1 MSALQTGE
9 SGEMLEKLSMI
20 LLSETCPRMV
30 LFSIMGQIGGMII
43 LYWMLGKPR
52 KQVRYISYMFFKAV
66 FMIYFTYGLNLYYPG
81 ELWSATLQTAVSSV
95 LGVVT
100 MFLMI
105 ATYQNESLKVIF
117 AALLGEIYF
126 TLVEMLAVVGVNG
139 LEGKTDLLLIYDRL
153 QPMDLLIPV
162 LFGTGIVLLKLFGG
176 RWLAR
181 YRDVRIRHRQLFW
194 FAIVAYFIVAQT
206 NGMIVIGQEAGLVTA
221 TGMPFI
227 GIAVLLVVLLGL
239 VYRDYRRQVRGE
251 SRFLSTQFQLLQTH
265 YESIRTQ
272 MQRMEMC
279 QKLVDKQMKEIV
291 RRGEDVAATESCD
304 RCKDTEVAA
313 AKGEEMIK
321 NGISE
326 KIDSGYKTSKQNVEK
341 EGPNRAKKE
350 AAPEYEV
357 LEQSIEEKRRREAD
371 DQRKA
376 VILRYLDDLRSEYQN
391 ISAGMYCQDWMVDA
405 VLYTQICAAKER
417 GIKVDCNV
425 QGYPCGAVSQERLAQ
440 LLYSLFEFGMQENE
454 KLQEQ
459 AKRYIHVKLQNVLGN
474 LAVCFEV
481 ASAGKR
487 SAKKIQKVLAKTNEQ
502 IEVEETGTGV
512 QVTILV

>member
-52 KQVRYISYMFFKAV
+52 KQVRYISYMFLKAV

-100 MFLMI
+100 MFIMI

-162 LFGTGIVLLKLFGG
+162 LFGTGRVLLKLFGG

-279 QKLVDKQMKEIV
+279 QKLVDEQMAEIV
-291 RRGEDVAATESCD
+291 RRGEDVAATENCD
-304 RCKDTEVAA
+304 PCKDTAAVAARCDEVA
-313 AKGEEMIK
+313 E
-321 NGISE
+321 
-326 KIDSGYKTSKQNVEK
+326 SGQ
-341 EGPNRAKKE
+341 
-350 AAPEYEV
+350 
-357 LEQSIEEKRRREAD
+357 
-371 DQRKA
+371 QRKE
-376 VILRYLDDLRSEYQN
+376 VILRYLDDLRNEYQN

-405 VLYTQICAAKER
+405 VLYTQIRAAKER

-425 QGYPCGAVSQERLAQ
+425 QGYPCGAVGQERLAQ

-487 SAKKIQKVLAKTNEQ
+487 SAKKIQKILAKTNEQ

>member
-1 MSALQTGE
+1 
-9 SGEMLEKLSMI
+9 MLEKLSVI

-279 QKLVDKQMKEIV
+279 QKLVDEQMAEIV
-291 RRGEDVAATESCD
+291 RRGEDVAATASCD
-304 RCKDTEVAA
+304 PCKDTAAVAARCNEVA
-313 AKGEEMIK
+313 E
-321 NGISE
+321 
-326 KIDSGYKTSKQNVEK
+326 SGQ
-341 EGPNRAKKE
+341 
-350 AAPEYEV
+350 
-357 LEQSIEEKRRREAD
+357 
-371 DQRKA
+371 QRKE
-376 VILRYLDDLRSEYQN
+376 VILRYLDDLRNEYQN

-405 VLYTQICAAKER
+405 VLYTQIRAAKER

-425 QGYPCGAVSQERLAQ
+425 QGYQCGAVSQERLAQ

>member
-30 LFSIMGQIGGMII
+30 LFSIMGQIGGMFI

-52 KQVRYISYMFFKAV
+52 KQVRYISYMFLKAV

-105 ATYQNESLKVIF
+105 ATYQNESLNVIF

-251 SRFLSTQFQLLQTH
+251 SRFLDTQFQLLQTH

-291 RRGEDVAATESCD
+291 RRGENVAATENCD
-304 RCKDTEVAA
+304 SCKDTAAVAA
-313 AKGEEMIK
+313 SCEDVAEDGTSWK
-321 NGISE
+321 N
-326 KIDSGYKTSKQNVEK
+326 DFGYEGSKQSV
-341 EGPNRAKKE
+341 
-350 AAPEYEV
+350 
-357 LEQSIEEKRRREAD
+357 EEKRRRKAD

-391 ISAGMYCQDWMVDA
+391 ISAGMYCQNWMVDA
-405 VLYTQICAAKER
+405 VLYTQIRAAKER

>member
-1 MSALQTGE
+1 MSALQNGE
-9 SGEMLEKLSMI
+9 SEEMLERLSVI

-126 TLVEMLAVVGVNG
+126 TLVEMLAVVGVNC

-279 QKLVDKQMKEIV
+279 QKLVDKQMEEIV
-291 RRGEDVAATESCD
+291 RRGEDVVATESCD
-304 RCKDTEVAA
+304 YCKDTEAA
-313 AKGEEMIK
+313 AARCEDAAEDGTSWK
-321 NGISE
+321 N
-326 KIDSGYKTSKQNVEK
+326 DFGYEGSKQSV
-341 EGPNRAKKE
+341 
-350 AAPEYEV
+350 
-357 LEQSIEEKRRREAD
+357 EEKRRKKAD
-371 DQRKA
+371 DQRNA
-376 VILRYLDDLRSEYQN
+376 VILRYLDDLRNEYQN

-405 VLYTQICAAKER
+405 VLYTQIRAAKER

-425 QGYPCGAVSQERLAQ
+425 QGYQRGADSQERLAQ
-440 LLYSLFEFGMQENE
+440 LLFTLFEFGMKENE
-454 KLQEQ
+454 KLPEQ
-459 AKRYIHVKLQNVLGN
+459 AKRYIHVKLQNVVGQV
-474 LAVCFEV
+474 AVCFEV

>member
-1 MSALQTGE
+1 MSALQNGE
-9 SGEMLEKLSMI
+9 SEEMLERLSVI

-30 LFSIMGQIGGMII
+30 LFSIMGQIGGMFI

-52 KQVRYISYMFFKAV
+52 KQVRYISYMFLKAV

-126 TLVEMLAVVGVNG
+126 TLVEMLAVVGVNC

-279 QKLVDKQMKEIV
+279 QKLVDEQMAEIV
-291 RRGEDVAATESCD
+291 RRGEDVAATASCD
-304 RCKDTEVAA
+304 PCKDTAAVAARCNEVA
-313 AKGEEMIK
+313 E
-321 NGISE
+321 
-326 KIDSGYKTSKQNVEK
+326 SGQ
-341 EGPNRAKKE
+341 
-350 AAPEYEV
+350 
-357 LEQSIEEKRRREAD
+357 
-371 DQRKA
+371 QRKE
-376 VILRYLDDLRSEYQN
+376 VILRYLDDLRNEYQN

-405 VLYTQICAAKER
+405 VLYTQIRAAKEH

-425 QGYPCGAVSQERLAQ
+425 QGYQCGAVSQERLAQ
-440 LLYSLFEFGMQENE
+440 LLFTLFEFGMKENE
-454 KLQEQ
+454 KLPEQ
-459 AKRYIHVKLQNVLGN
+459 AKRYIHVKLQNVVGQV
-474 LAVCFEV
+474 AVCFEV

-487 SAKKIQKVLAKTNEQ
+487 SAKKIQKVLAKTSEQ
-502 IEVEETGTGV
+502 IEVEETGTGI

>member
-52 KQVRYISYMFFKAV
+52 KQVRYISYMFLKAV

-100 MFLMI
+100 MFIMI
-105 ATYQNESLKVIF
+105 ATYQNEILKVIF

-153 QPMDLLIPV
+153 QPMDFLIPV

-194 FAIVAYFIVAQT
+194 FAIVAYFIIAQT
-206 NGMIVIGQEAGLVTA
+206 NGMTVIGQEAGLVTA

-251 SRFLSTQFQLLQTH
+251 SQFLSTQFQLLQTH

-279 QKLVDKQMKEIV
+279 QKLVDEQMAEIV
-291 RRGEDVAATESCD
+291 RRGEDVVATESCD

-326 KIDSGYKTSKQNVEK
+326 KK
-341 EGPNRAKKE
+341 E
-350 AAPEYEV
+350 
-357 LEQSIEEKRRREAD
+357 
-371 DQRKA
+371 

-405 VLYTQICAAKER
+405 VLYTQIRAAKER

-425 QGYPCGAVSQERLAQ
+425 QGYQCGAVSQERLAQ

-481 ASAGKR
+481 ARAGKR
-487 SAKKIQKVLAKTNEQ
+487 SVKKIQKVLAKTSEQ

>member
-1 MSALQTGE
+1 MSALQNGE
-9 SGEMLEKLSMI
+9 SEEMLERLSVI

-30 LFSIMGQIGGMII
+30 LFSIMGQIGGMFI

-126 TLVEMLAVVGVNG
+126 TLVEMLAVVGVNC

-279 QKLVDKQMKEIV
+279 QKLVDEQMKEIV

-304 RCKDTEVAA
+304 PCKDTAAVAARCDEVA
-313 AKGEEMIK
+313 E
-321 NGISE
+321 
-326 KIDSGYKTSKQNVEK
+326 SGQ
-341 EGPNRAKKE
+341 
-350 AAPEYEV
+350 
-357 LEQSIEEKRRREAD
+357 
-371 DQRKA
+371 QRKE

-405 VLYTQICAAKER
+405 VLYTQIRAAKER

-425 QGYPCGAVSQERLAQ
+425 QGYQRGADSQERLAQ
-440 LLYSLFEFGMQENE
+440 LLFTLFEFGMKENE
-454 KLQEQ
+454 KLPEQ
-459 AKRYIHVKLQNVLGN
+459 AKRYIHVKLQNVVGQV
-474 LAVCFEV
+474 AVCFEV

-487 SAKKIQKVLAKTNEQ
+487 SAKKIQKVLAKTSEQ
-502 IEVEETGTGV
+502 IEVEKTGTGV

>member
-1 MSALQTGE
+1 
-9 SGEMLEKLSMI
+9 
-20 LLSETCPRMV
+20 
-30 LFSIMGQIGGMII
+30 
-43 LYWMLGKPR
+43 
-52 KQVRYISYMFFKAV
+52 
-66 FMIYFTYGLNLYYPG
+66 
-81 ELWSATLQTAVSSV
+81 
-95 LGVVT
+95 
-100 MFLMI
+100 
-105 ATYQNESLKVIF
+105 
-117 AALLGEIYF
+117 
-126 TLVEMLAVVGVNG
+126 
-139 LEGKTDLLLIYDRL
+139 
-153 QPMDLLIPV
+153 MDLLIPV

-251 SRFLSTQFQLLQTH
+251 SRFLDTQFQLLQTH

-291 RRGEDVAATESCD
+291 RRGENVAATENCD
-304 RCKDTEVAA
+304 SCKDTAAVAA
-313 AKGEEMIK
+313 SCEDVAEDGTSWK
-321 NGISE
+321 N
-326 KIDSGYKTSKQNVEK
+326 DFGYEGSKQSV
-341 EGPNRAKKE
+341 
-350 AAPEYEV
+350 
-357 LEQSIEEKRRREAD
+357 EEKRRRKAD

>member
-1 MSALQTGE
+1 
-9 SGEMLEKLSMI
+9 MLEKLSMI

-30 LFSIMGQIGGMII
+30 LFSIMGQIGGMFI

-52 KQVRYISYMFFKAV
+52 KQVRYISYMFLKAV

-100 MFLMI
+100 MFIMI
-105 ATYQNESLKVIF
+105 ATYQNEILKVIF

-181 YRDVRIRHRQLFW
+181 YRDVRIRRRQLFW

-291 RRGEDVAATESCD
+291 RRGENVAATENCD
-304 RCKDTEVAA
+304 SCKDTAAVAASCNEVA
-313 AKGEEMIK
+313 E
-321 NGISE
+321 
-326 KIDSGYKTSKQNVEK
+326 SGQ
-341 EGPNRAKKE
+341 
-350 AAPEYEV
+350 
-357 LEQSIEEKRRREAD
+357 
-371 DQRKA
+371 QRKE
-376 VILRYLDDLRSEYQN
+376 VILRYLDDLRNEYQN

-405 VLYTQICAAKER
+405 VLYTQIRAAKER

>member
-1 MSALQTGE
+1 
-9 SGEMLEKLSMI
+9 MLEKLSVI

-279 QKLVDKQMKEIV
+279 QKLVDEQMAEIV
-291 RRGEDVAATESCD
+291 RRGEDVAATASCD
-304 RCKDTEVAA
+304 PCKDTAAVAARCNEVA
-313 AKGEEMIK
+313 E
-321 NGISE
+321 
-326 KIDSGYKTSKQNVEK
+326 SGQ
-341 EGPNRAKKE
+341 
-350 AAPEYEV
+350 
-357 LEQSIEEKRRREAD
+357 
-371 DQRKA
+371 QRKE
-376 VILRYLDDLRSEYQN
+376 VILRYLDDLRNEYQN

-405 VLYTQICAAKER
+405 VLYTQIRAAKER

-425 QGYPCGAVSQERLAQ
+425 QGYQCGAVSQERLAQ

-487 SAKKIQKVLAKTNEQ
+487 SAKKIQKVLEKTNEQ

>member
-1 MSALQTGE
+1 
-9 SGEMLEKLSMI
+9 MLEKLSMI

-52 KQVRYISYMFFKAV
+52 KQVRYISYMFLKAV

-100 MFLMI
+100 MFIMI
-105 ATYQNESLKVIF
+105 ATYQNEILKVIF

-153 QPMDLLIPV
+153 QPMDFLIPV

-194 FAIVAYFIVAQT
+194 FAIVAYFIIAQT

-279 QKLVDKQMKEIV
+279 QKLVDEQMAEIV
-291 RRGEDVAATESCD
+291 RRGEDVVATESCD

-326 KIDSGYKTSKQNVEK
+326 KK
-341 EGPNRAKKE
+341 E
-350 AAPEYEV
+350 
-357 LEQSIEEKRRREAD
+357 
-371 DQRKA
+371 

-405 VLYTQICAAKER
+405 VLYTQIRAAKER

-425 QGYPCGAVSQERLAQ
+425 QGYQCGAVSQERLAQ

-481 ASAGKR
+481 ARAGKR
-487 SAKKIQKVLAKTNEQ
+487 SVKKIQKVLAKTSEQ

>member
-1 MSALQTGE
+1 MSALQNGE
-9 SGEMLEKLSMI
+9 SEEMLEKLSVI

-30 LFSIMGQIGGMII
+30 LFSIMGQIGGMFI

-52 KQVRYISYMFFKAV
+52 KQVRYISYMFLKAV

-279 QKLVDKQMKEIV
+279 QKLVDEQMAEIV
-291 RRGEDVAATESCD
+291 RRGEDVAATASCD
-304 RCKDTEVAA
+304 PCKDTAAVAARCNEVA
-313 AKGEEMIK
+313 E
-321 NGISE
+321 
-326 KIDSGYKTSKQNVEK
+326 SGQ
-341 EGPNRAKKE
+341 
-350 AAPEYEV
+350 
-357 LEQSIEEKRRREAD
+357 
-371 DQRKA
+371 QRKE
-376 VILRYLDDLRSEYQN
+376 VILRYLDDLRNEYQN

-405 VLYTQICAAKER
+405 VLYTQIRAAKER

-425 QGYPCGAVSQERLAQ
+425 QGYQCGAVSQERLAQ

>member
-1 MSALQTGE
+1 MRTSALISGKDYGIANVRFTNGE
-9 SGEMLEKLSMI
+9 SEEMLETLSMI

-30 LFSIMGQIGGMII
+30 LFSIMGQIGGMFI

-239 VYRDYRRQVRGE
+239 VYCDYRRQVRGE
-251 SRFLSTQFQLLQTH
+251 SRFLDTQFQLLQTH

-291 RRGEDVAATESCD
+291 RRGKDVAATASCD
-304 RCKDTEVAA
+304 PCKDTAAVAA
-313 AKGEEMIK
+313 RCEDTAEDRTSWK
-321 NGISE
+321 N
-326 KIDSGYKTSKQNVEK
+326 DFGYEGSKQSV
-341 EGPNRAKKE
+341 
-350 AAPEYEV
+350 
-357 LEQSIEEKRRREAD
+357 EEKRRREAD

-391 ISAGMYCQDWMVDA
+391 ISAGMYCQNWMVDA
-405 VLYTQICAAKER
+405 VLYTQIRAAKER

>member
-30 LFSIMGQIGGMII
+30 LFSIMGQIGGMFI

-52 KQVRYISYMFFKAV
+52 KQVRYISYMFLKAV

-251 SRFLSTQFQLLQTH
+251 SQFLSTQFQLLQTH

-291 RRGEDVAATESCD
+291 RRGEDVAATENCD
-304 RCKDTEVAA
+304 PCKDTAAVAA
-313 AKGEEMIK
+313 SCEDAAEDWTSWK
-321 NGISE
+321 N
-326 KIDSGYKTSKQNVEK
+326 DFGYEGSKQSV
-341 EGPNRAKKE
+341 
-350 AAPEYEV
+350 
-357 LEQSIEEKRRREAD
+357 EEKRRRESD

-405 VLYTQICAAKER
+405 VLYTQIRAAKER

-487 SAKKIQKVLAKTNEQ
+487 SVKKIQKILAKTNEQ

>member
-1 MSALQTGE
+1 
-9 SGEMLEKLSMI
+9 
-20 LLSETCPRMV
+20 MV
-30 LFSIMGQIGGMII
+30 LFSIMGQIGGMFI

-52 KQVRYISYMFFKAV
+52 KQVRYISYMFLKAV

-251 SRFLSTQFQLLQTH
+251 SQFLSTQFQLLQTH

-291 RRGEDVAATESCD
+291 RRGENVAATENCD
-304 RCKDTEVAA
+304 PCKDTAAVAASCNEVA
-313 AKGEEMIK
+313 E
-321 NGISE
+321 
-326 KIDSGYKTSKQNVEK
+326 SGQ
-341 EGPNRAKKE
+341 
-350 AAPEYEV
+350 
-357 LEQSIEEKRRREAD
+357 
-371 DQRKA
+371 QRKA

-405 VLYTQICAAKER
+405 VLYTQIRAAKER

-474 LAVCFEV
+474 LVVCFEV

-487 SAKKIQKVLAKTNEQ
+487 SVKKIQKILAKTNEQ

>member
-1 MSALQTGE
+1 MSALQNGE

-30 LFSIMGQIGGMII
+30 LFSIMGQIGGMFI

-52 KQVRYISYMFFKAV
+52 KQVRYISYMFLKAV

-100 MFLMI
+100 MFIMI
-105 ATYQNESLKVIF
+105 ATYQNEILKVIF

-153 QPMDLLIPV
+153 QPMDLFIPV

-194 FAIVAYFIVAQT
+194 FAIVAYFIIAQT
-206 NGMIVIGQEAGLVTA
+206 NGMIVIGQEAGLVSA

-291 RRGEDVAATESCD
+291 RRGENVAATENCD
-304 RCKDTEVAA
+304 SCKDTAAVAASCNEVA
-313 AKGEEMIK
+313 E
-321 NGISE
+321 
-326 KIDSGYKTSKQNVEK
+326 SGQ
-341 EGPNRAKKE
+341 
-350 AAPEYEV
+350 
-357 LEQSIEEKRRREAD
+357 
-371 DQRKA
+371 QRKE
-376 VILRYLDDLRSEYQN
+376 VILRYLDDLRNEYQN

-405 VLYTQICAAKER
+405 VLYTQIRAAKER

-425 QGYPCGAVSQERLAQ
+425 QGYQRGAVSQERLAQ

>member
-1 MSALQTGE
+1 
-9 SGEMLEKLSMI
+9 MLEKLSMI

-30 LFSIMGQIGGMII
+30 LFSIMGQIGGMFI

-52 KQVRYISYMFFKAV
+52 KQVRYISYMFLKAV

-251 SRFLSTQFQLLQTH
+251 SQFLSTQFQLLQTH

-291 RRGEDVAATESCD
+291 RRGENVAATENCD
-304 RCKDTEVAA
+304 PCKDTAAVAASCNEVA
-313 AKGEEMIK
+313 E
-321 NGISE
+321 
-326 KIDSGYKTSKQNVEK
+326 SGQ
-341 EGPNRAKKE
+341 
-350 AAPEYEV
+350 
-357 LEQSIEEKRRREAD
+357 
-371 DQRKA
+371 QRKA

-405 VLYTQICAAKER
+405 VLYTQIRAAKER

-474 LAVCFEV
+474 LVVCFEV

-487 SAKKIQKVLAKTNEQ
+487 SVKKIQKILAKTNEQ

>member
-1 MSALQTGE
+1 MSALQNGE
-9 SGEMLEKLSMI
+9 SGEMLEKLSVI

-30 LFSIMGQIGGMII
+30 LFSIMGQIGGMFI

-279 QKLVDKQMKEIV
+279 QKLVDEQMKEIV

-304 RCKDTEVAA
+304 PCKDTAAVAARCDEVA
-313 AKGEEMIK
+313 E
-321 NGISE
+321 
-326 KIDSGYKTSKQNVEK
+326 SGQ
-341 EGPNRAKKE
+341 
-350 AAPEYEV
+350 
-357 LEQSIEEKRRREAD
+357 
-371 DQRKA
+371 QRKE

-405 VLYTQICAAKER
+405 VLYTQIRAAKER

-425 QGYPCGAVSQERLAQ
+425 QGYRCGAVSQERLAQ

-487 SAKKIQKVLAKTNEQ
+487 SVKKIQKILAKTSEQ
-502 IEVEETGTGV
+502 IEVEKTGTGV

>member
-1 MSALQTGE
+1 
-9 SGEMLEKLSMI
+9 MLEKLSVI

-30 LFSIMGQIGGMII
+30 LFSVMGQIGGMII

-279 QKLVDKQMKEIV
+279 QKLVDKQMEEIV
-291 RRGEDVAATESCD
+291 RRGEDVVATESCD
-304 RCKDTEVAA
+304 YCKDTEAA
-313 AKGEEMIK
+313 AARCEDAAEDGTSWK
-321 NGISE
+321 N
-326 KIDSGYKTSKQNVEK
+326 DFGYEGSKQSV
-341 EGPNRAKKE
+341 
-350 AAPEYEV
+350 
-357 LEQSIEEKRRREAD
+357 EEKRRKKAD
-371 DQRKA
+371 DQRNA
-376 VILRYLDDLRSEYQN
+376 VILRYLDDLRNEYQN

-405 VLYTQICAAKER
+405 VLYTQIRAAKER

-425 QGYPCGAVSQERLAQ
+425 QGYQRGAGSQERLAQ
-440 LLYSLFEFGMQENE
+440 LLFTLFEFGMKENE
-454 KLQEQ
+454 KLPEQ
-459 AKRYIHVKLQNVLGN
+459 AKRYIHVKLQNVVGQV
-474 LAVCFEV
+474 AVCFEV

-502 IEVEETGTGV
+502 IEVKETGTGV

>member
-30 LFSIMGQIGGMII
+30 LFSIMGQIGGMSI

-52 KQVRYISYMFFKAV
+52 KQVRYISYMFLKAV

-251 SRFLSTQFQLLQTH
+251 SRFLDTQFQLLQTH

-291 RRGEDVAATESCD
+291 RRGENVAATENCD
-304 RCKDTEVAA
+304 PCKDTAAVAASCNEVA
-313 AKGEEMIK
+313 E
-321 NGISE
+321 
-326 KIDSGYKTSKQNVEK
+326 SGQ
-341 EGPNRAKKE
+341 
-350 AAPEYEV
+350 
-357 LEQSIEEKRRREAD
+357 
-371 DQRKA
+371 QRKE

-391 ISAGMYCQDWMVDA
+391 ISAGMYCQNWMVDA
-405 VLYTQICAAKER
+405 VLYTQIRAAKER

-459 AKRYIHVKLQNVLGN
+459 AKRYIHVKL
-474 LAVCFEV
+474 
-481 ASAGKR
+481 
-487 SAKKIQKVLAKTNEQ
+487 
-502 IEVEETGTGV
+502 
-512 QVTILV
+512 

>member
-1 MSALQTGE
+1 
-9 SGEMLEKLSMI
+9 MLEKLSMI

-52 KQVRYISYMFFKAV
+52 KQVRYISYMFLKAV

-100 MFLMI
+100 MFIMI
-105 ATYQNESLKVIF
+105 ATYQNEILKVIF

-153 QPMDLLIPV
+153 QPMDFLIPV

-279 QKLVDKQMKEIV
+279 QKLVDEQMAEIV
-291 RRGEDVAATESCD
+291 RRGEDVVATESCD

-326 KIDSGYKTSKQNVEK
+326 KK
-341 EGPNRAKKE
+341 E
-350 AAPEYEV
+350 
-357 LEQSIEEKRRREAD
+357 
-371 DQRKA
+371 

-405 VLYTQICAAKER
+405 VLYTQIRAAKER

-481 ASAGKR
+481 ARAGKR
-487 SAKKIQKVLAKTNEQ
+487 SVKKIQKVLAKTSEQ

>member
-1 MSALQTGE
+1 MSALQNGE
-9 SGEMLEKLSMI
+9 SEEMLEKLSVI

-30 LFSIMGQIGGMII
+30 LFSIMGQIGGMFI

-52 KQVRYISYMFFKAV
+52 KQVRYISYMFLKAV

-126 TLVEMLAVVGVNG
+126 TLVEMLAVVGVNC

-279 QKLVDKQMKEIV
+279 QKLVDKQMEEIV
-291 RRGEDVAATESCD
+291 RRGEDVVATESCD
-304 RCKDTEVAA
+304 YCKDTEAA
-313 AKGEEMIK
+313 AARCEDAAEDGTSWK
-321 NGISE
+321 N
-326 KIDSGYKTSKQNVEK
+326 DFGYEGSKQSV
-341 EGPNRAKKE
+341 
-350 AAPEYEV
+350 
-357 LEQSIEEKRRREAD
+357 EEKRRKKAD
-371 DQRKA
+371 DQRNA
-376 VILRYLDDLRSEYQN
+376 VILRYLDDLRNEYQN

-405 VLYTQICAAKER
+405 VLYTQIRAAKER

-425 QGYPCGAVSQERLAQ
+425 QGYQRGAGSQERLAQ
-440 LLYSLFEFGMQENE
+440 LLFTLFEFGMKENE
-454 KLQEQ
+454 KLPEQ
-459 AKRYIHVKLQNVLGN
+459 AKRYIHVKLQNVVGQV
-474 LAVCFEV
+474 AVCFEV

-502 IEVEETGTGV
+502 IEVKETGTGV

>member
-30 LFSIMGQIGGMII
+30 LFSIMGQIGGMFI

-52 KQVRYISYMFFKAV
+52 KQVRYISYMFLKAV

-251 SRFLSTQFQLLQTH
+251 SQFLSTQFQLLQTH

-291 RRGEDVAATESCD
+291 RRGENVAATENCD
-304 RCKDTEVAA
+304 PCKDTAAVAASCNEVA
-313 AKGEEMIK
+313 E
-321 NGISE
+321 
-326 KIDSGYKTSKQNVEK
+326 SGQ
-341 EGPNRAKKE
+341 
-350 AAPEYEV
+350 
-357 LEQSIEEKRRREAD
+357 
-371 DQRKA
+371 QRKA

-405 VLYTQICAAKER
+405 VLYTQIRAAKER

-474 LAVCFEV
+474 LVVCFEV

-487 SAKKIQKVLAKTNEQ
+487 SVKKIQKILAKTNEQ

>member
-1 MSALQTGE
+1 
-9 SGEMLEKLSMI
+9 MLEKLSMI

-30 LFSIMGQIGGMII
+30 LFSIMGQIGGMFI

-52 KQVRYISYMFFKAV
+52 KQVRYISYMFLKAV
-66 FMIYFTYGLNLYYPG
+66 FMIYFTYGLNLYYLG

-100 MFLMI
+100 MFIMI
-105 ATYQNESLKVIF
+105 ATYQNEILKVIF

-153 QPMDLLIPV
+153 QPMDLFIPV

-194 FAIVAYFIVAQT
+194 FAIVAYFIIAQT

-291 RRGEDVAATESCD
+291 RRGENVAATENCD
-304 RCKDTEVAA
+304 SCKDTAAVAASCNEVA
-313 AKGEEMIK
+313 E
-321 NGISE
+321 
-326 KIDSGYKTSKQNVEK
+326 SGQ
-341 EGPNRAKKE
+341 
-350 AAPEYEV
+350 
-357 LEQSIEEKRRREAD
+357 
-371 DQRKA
+371 QRKE
-376 VILRYLDDLRSEYQN
+376 VILRYLDDLRNEYQN

-405 VLYTQICAAKER
+405 VLYTQIRAAKER

-425 QGYPCGAVSQERLAQ
+425 QGYQRGAVSQERLAQ

>member
-1 MSALQTGE
+1 
-9 SGEMLEKLSMI
+9 MLEKLSVI

-30 LFSIMGQIGGMII
+30 LFSVMGQIGGMII

-153 QPMDLLIPV
+153 QPMDILIPV

-279 QKLVDKQMKEIV
+279 QKLVDEQMAEIV
-291 RRGEDVAATESCD
+291 RRGEDVAETESCD
-304 RCKDTEVAA
+304 PCKDTAAVAARCDEVA
-313 AKGEEMIK
+313 E
-321 NGISE
+321 
-326 KIDSGYKTSKQNVEK
+326 SGQ
-341 EGPNRAKKE
+341 
-350 AAPEYEV
+350 
-357 LEQSIEEKRRREAD
+357 
-371 DQRKA
+371 QRKE
-376 VILRYLDDLRSEYQN
+376 VILRYLDDLRNEYQN

-405 VLYTQICAAKER
+405 VLYTQIRAAKER

-487 SAKKIQKVLAKTNEQ
+487 SVKKIQKILAKTSEQ

>member
-1 MSALQTGE
+1 
-9 SGEMLEKLSMI
+9 MLEKLSMI

-30 LFSIMGQIGGMII
+30 LFSIMGQIGGMFI

-52 KQVRYISYMFFKAV
+52 KQVRYISYMFLKAV

-291 RRGEDVAATESCD
+291 RRGEDVAATENCD
-304 RCKDTEVAA
+304 PCKDTAAVAA
-313 AKGEEMIK
+313 SCEDAAEDWTSWK
-321 NGISE
+321 N
-326 KIDSGYKTSKQNVEK
+326 DFGYEGSKQSV
-341 EGPNRAKKE
+341 
-350 AAPEYEV
+350 
-357 LEQSIEEKRRREAD
+357 EEKRRRESD

-405 VLYTQICAAKER
+405 VLYTQIRAAKER

>member
-1 MSALQTGE
+1 
-9 SGEMLEKLSMI
+9 MLEKLSVI

-30 LFSIMGQIGGMII
+30 LFSVMGQIGGMII

-126 TLVEMLAVVGVNG
+126 TLVEMLAVVGVNC

-279 QKLVDKQMKEIV
+279 QKLVDEQMKEIV
-291 RRGEDVAATESCD
+291 RRGEDVAATASCD
-304 RCKDTEVAA
+304 PCKDTAAVAARCDEVA
-313 AKGEEMIK
+313 E
-321 NGISE
+321 
-326 KIDSGYKTSKQNVEK
+326 SGQ
-341 EGPNRAKKE
+341 
-350 AAPEYEV
+350 
-357 LEQSIEEKRRREAD
+357 
-371 DQRKA
+371 QRKE
-376 VILRYLDDLRSEYQN
+376 VILRYLDDLRNEYQN

-405 VLYTQICAAKER
+405 VLYTQIRAAKER

-425 QGYPCGAVSQERLAQ
+425 QGYQRGADSQERLAQ
-440 LLYSLFEFGMQENE
+440 LLFTLFEFGMKENE
-454 KLQEQ
+454 KLPEQ
-459 AKRYIHVKLQNVLGN
+459 AKRYIHVKLQNVVGQV
-474 LAVCFEV
+474 AVCFEV

-487 SAKKIQKVLAKTNEQ
+487 SVKKIQKILAKTSEQ

>member
-1 MSALQTGE
+1 MSALQNGE
-9 SGEMLEKLSMI
+9 SEEMLERLSVI

-30 LFSIMGQIGGMII
+30 LFSIMGQIGGMFI

-194 FAIVAYFIVAQT
+194 FAIVAYFIIAQT

-279 QKLVDKQMKEIV
+279 QKLVDKQMEEIV
-291 RRGEDVAATESCD
+291 RRGEDVVATESCD
-304 RCKDTEVAA
+304 YCKDTEAA
-313 AKGEEMIK
+313 AARCEDAAEDGTSWK
-321 NGISE
+321 N
-326 KIDSGYKTSKQNVEK
+326 DFGYEGSKQSV
-341 EGPNRAKKE
+341 
-350 AAPEYEV
+350 
-357 LEQSIEEKRRREAD
+357 EEKRRKKAD

-405 VLYTQICAAKER
+405 VLYTQIRAAKER

-425 QGYPCGAVSQERLAQ
+425 QGYQRGAGSQERLAQ
-440 LLYSLFEFGMQENE
+440 LLFTLFEFGMKENE
-454 KLQEQ
+454 KLPEQ
-459 AKRYIHVKLQNVLGN
+459 AKRYIHVKLQNVVGQV
-474 LAVCFEV
+474 AVCFEV

-487 SAKKIQKVLAKTNEQ
+487 SAKKIQKILEKTSEQ

>member
-1 MSALQTGE
+1 
-9 SGEMLEKLSMI
+9 
-20 LLSETCPRMV
+20 
-30 LFSIMGQIGGMII
+30 
-43 LYWMLGKPR
+43 
-52 KQVRYISYMFFKAV
+52 
-66 FMIYFTYGLNLYYPG
+66 
-81 ELWSATLQTAVSSV
+81 
-95 LGVVT
+95 
-100 MFLMI
+100 
-105 ATYQNESLKVIF
+105 
-117 AALLGEIYF
+117 
-126 TLVEMLAVVGVNG
+126 
-139 LEGKTDLLLIYDRL
+139 
-153 QPMDLLIPV
+153 
-162 LFGTGIVLLKLFGG
+162 
-176 RWLAR
+176 
-181 YRDVRIRHRQLFW
+181 
-194 FAIVAYFIVAQT
+194 
-206 NGMIVIGQEAGLVTA
+206 MIVIGQEAGLVTA

-279 QKLVDKQMKEIV
+279 QKLVDEQMAEIV
-291 RRGEDVAATESCD
+291 RRGEDVVATESCD
-304 RCKDTEVAA
+304 PCKDTAAVAA
-313 AKGEEMIK
+313 SCEDVAEDGTSWK
-321 NGISE
+321 N
-326 KIDSGYKTSKQNVEK
+326 DFGYEGSKQSV
-341 EGPNRAKKE
+341 
-350 AAPEYEV
+350 
-357 LEQSIEEKRRREAD
+357 EEKRRRKAD

-391 ISAGMYCQDWMVDA
+391 ISAGMYCQNWMVDA
-405 VLYTQICAAKER
+405 VLYTQIRAAKER
-417 GIKVDCNV
+417 GIKVDCNG

>member
-1 MSALQTGE
+1 
-9 SGEMLEKLSMI
+9 
-20 LLSETCPRMV
+20 MV
-30 LFSIMGQIGGMII
+30 LFSIMGQIGGMFI

-52 KQVRYISYMFFKAV
+52 KQVRYISYMFLKAV

-291 RRGEDVAATESCD
+291 RRGEDVAATENCD
-304 RCKDTEVAA
+304 PCKDTAAVAA
-313 AKGEEMIK
+313 SCEDAAEDWTSWK
-321 NGISE
+321 N
-326 KIDSGYKTSKQNVEK
+326 DFGYEGSKQSV
-341 EGPNRAKKE
+341 
-350 AAPEYEV
+350 
-357 LEQSIEEKRRREAD
+357 EEKRRRESD

-405 VLYTQICAAKER
+405 VLYTQIRAAKER

>member
-1 MSALQTGE
+1 
-9 SGEMLEKLSMI
+9 MLEKLSVI

-30 LFSIMGQIGGMII
+30 LFSVMGQIGGMII

-153 QPMDLLIPV
+153 QPMDILIPV

-279 QKLVDKQMKEIV
+279 QKLVDEQMAEIV
-291 RRGEDVAATESCD
+291 RRGEDVAETESCD
-304 RCKDTEVAA
+304 PCKDTAAVAARCDEVA
-313 AKGEEMIK
+313 E
-321 NGISE
+321 
-326 KIDSGYKTSKQNVEK
+326 SGQ
-341 EGPNRAKKE
+341 
-350 AAPEYEV
+350 
-357 LEQSIEEKRRREAD
+357 
-371 DQRKA
+371 QRKE
-376 VILRYLDDLRSEYQN
+376 VILRYLDDLRNEYQN

-405 VLYTQICAAKER
+405 VLYTQIRAAKER

-481 ASAGKR
+481 ARAGKR
-487 SAKKIQKVLAKTNEQ
+487 SVKKIQKILAKTSEQ

>member
-1 MSALQTGE
+1 MSALQNGE
-9 SGEMLEKLSMI
+9 SEEMLEKLSVI

-30 LFSIMGQIGGMII
+30 LFSIMGQIGGMFI

-52 KQVRYISYMFFKAV
+52 KQVRYISYMFLKAV

-279 QKLVDKQMKEIV
+279 QKLVDKQMEEIV
-291 RRGEDVAATESCD
+291 RRGEDVVATESCD
-304 RCKDTEVAA
+304 YCKDTEAA
-313 AKGEEMIK
+313 AARCEDAAEDGTSWK
-321 NGISE
+321 N
-326 KIDSGYKTSKQNVEK
+326 DFGYEGSKQSV
-341 EGPNRAKKE
+341 
-350 AAPEYEV
+350 
-357 LEQSIEEKRRREAD
+357 EEKRRKKAD
-371 DQRKA
+371 DQRNA
-376 VILRYLDDLRSEYQN
+376 VILRYLDDLRNEYQN

-405 VLYTQICAAKER
+405 VLYTQIRAAKER

-425 QGYPCGAVSQERLAQ
+425 QGYQRGAGSQERLAQ
-440 LLYSLFEFGMQENE
+440 LLFTLFEFGMKENE
-454 KLQEQ
+454 KLPEQ
-459 AKRYIHVKLQNVLGN
+459 AKRYIHVKLQNVVGQV
-474 LAVCFEV
+474 AVCFEV

-502 IEVEETGTGV
+502 IEVKETGTGV

>member
-30 LFSIMGQIGGMII
+30 LFSIMGQIGGMSI

-52 KQVRYISYMFFKAV
+52 KQVRYISYMFLKAV
-66 FMIYFTYGLNLYYPG
+66 SMIYFTYGLNLYYPG

-291 RRGEDVAATESCD
+291 RRGENVAATENCD
-304 RCKDTEVAA
+304 YCKDTEAA
-313 AKGEEMIK
+313 AARCNEVAE
-321 NGISE
+321 
-326 KIDSGYKTSKQNVEK
+326 SGQ
-341 EGPNRAKKE
+341 
-350 AAPEYEV
+350 
-357 LEQSIEEKRRREAD
+357 
-371 DQRKA
+371 QRKE
-376 VILRYLDDLRSEYQN
+376 VILRYLDDLRNEYQN

-405 VLYTQICAAKER
+405 VLYTQIRAAKER

-425 QGYPCGAVSQERLAQ
+425 QGYQRGAGSQERLAQ
-440 LLYSLFEFGMQENE
+440 LLFTLFEFGMKENE
-454 KLQEQ
+454 KLPEQ
-459 AKRYIHVKLQNVLGN
+459 AKRYIHVKLQNVVGQV
-474 LAVCFEV
+474 AVCFEV

-487 SAKKIQKVLAKTNEQ
+487 SAKKIQKILEKTSEQ

>member
-1 MSALQTGE
+1 MSALQNGE
-9 SGEMLEKLSMI
+9 SEEMLEKLSVI

-30 LFSIMGQIGGMII
+30 LFSIMGQIGGMFI

-279 QKLVDKQMKEIV
+279 QKLVDKQMEEIV
-291 RRGEDVAATESCD
+291 RRGEDVVATESCD
-304 RCKDTEVAA
+304 YCKDTEAA
-313 AKGEEMIK
+313 AARCNEVAE
-321 NGISE
+321 
-326 KIDSGYKTSKQNVEK
+326 SGQ
-341 EGPNRAKKE
+341 
-350 AAPEYEV
+350 
-357 LEQSIEEKRRREAD
+357 
-371 DQRKA
+371 QRKE
-376 VILRYLDDLRSEYQN
+376 VILRYLDDLRNEYQN

-405 VLYTQICAAKER
+405 VLYTQIRAAKER

-425 QGYPCGAVSQERLAQ
+425 QGYQRGAGSQERLAQ
-440 LLYSLFEFGMQENE
+440 LLFTLFEFGMKENE
-454 KLQEQ
+454 KLPEQ
-459 AKRYIHVKLQNVLGN
+459 AKRYIHVKLQNVVGQV
-474 LAVCFEV
+474 AVCFEV